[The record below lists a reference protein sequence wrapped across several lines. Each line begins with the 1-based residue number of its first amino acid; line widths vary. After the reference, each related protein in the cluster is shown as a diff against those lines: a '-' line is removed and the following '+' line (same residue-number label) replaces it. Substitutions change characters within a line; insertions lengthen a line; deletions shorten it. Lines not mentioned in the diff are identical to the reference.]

1 MNKKMSVGQKGP
13 GCGKRLRT
21 VRKWDSDER
30 EGWDYKKKENE
41 VRTGGKKVKKYSRKD
56 IPGFSTLHRV
66 GVGQVR
72 DSAEKNV
79 VPSVEVQWKA
89 ILTDS
94 AFH

>member
-1 MNKKMSVGQKGP
+1 M
-13 GCGKRLRT
+13 
-21 VRKWDSDER
+21 
-30 EGWDYKKKENE
+30 
-41 VRTGGKKVKKYSRKD
+41 RTGGKKVKKYSRKD

-66 GVGQVR
+66 GMGQVG